1 MSVEIGD
8 ELHYNL
14 LPELE
19 GQVVVI
25 NWQKLQW
32 FTYKLDE
39 EARDLFQEKGN
50 KEDTVV
56 MVVLTSYP
64 HAFFFMVDFR
74 IFLLNTFISTH
85 VKQDCQKVNNCQKIP
100 DLFTVLFDKRLDSVL
115 AVHFY
120 PPVFEYLVRTDE
132 STSASFKL
140 WLLERRN
147 YALLAVLIMFVIVCL
162 PLTILTYNL
171 VKYYMKKDLE
181 ETEVNAHSD
190 DVIKEETNCNGIE
203 CKCTPGAEPIAD
215 YQRKTK

>member
-1 MSVEIGD
+1 MLEKLTFLHIYTDQMSVEIGD

-74 IFLLNTFISTH
+74 IFLLNTFISTP

-100 DLFTVLFDKRLDSVL
+100 DLFTVLFDKILD
-115 AVHFY
+115 
-120 PPVFEYLVRTDE
+120 
-132 STSASFKL
+132 
-140 WLLERRN
+140 
-147 YALLAVLIMFVIVCL
+147 
-162 PLTILTYNL
+162 
-171 VKYYMKKDLE
+171 
-181 ETEVNAHSD
+181 
-190 DVIKEETNCNGIE
+190 
-203 CKCTPGAEPIAD
+203 
-215 YQRKTK
+215 